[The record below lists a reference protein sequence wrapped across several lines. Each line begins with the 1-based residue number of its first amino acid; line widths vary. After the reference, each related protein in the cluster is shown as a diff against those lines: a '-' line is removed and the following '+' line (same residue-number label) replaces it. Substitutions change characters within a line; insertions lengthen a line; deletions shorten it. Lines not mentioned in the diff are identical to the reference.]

1 MSTRAVVA
9 GVVLVIAM
17 GAIGALWRSTSQSE
31 GRQEPDESPFSIL
44 GELEENRFP
53 RVEDRWNYQF
63 PSDHGAHSQYR
74 TEWWYLTGSVN
85 DDRGHRL
92 GLQLV
97 LMRLGLTARPQ
108 QRSSHWAATEI
119 YAGLFSISDP
129 VDGRLRSYQR
139 ASRAAL
145 GLAGTETQP
154 MQVWIENWRLA
165 QSPSG
170 KYALDRTARI
180 ASDDLNLD
188 LKLLNRKPL
197 VDANAIREQ
206 RPAVP
211 APFYFYVQPRLRAEG
226 TLRLDQQQ
234 TALDGTLSLEHAW
247 GELPLPGGPIAFDR
261 FTLHLD
267 AGRELFCVRTHRV
280 DGSGTPS
287 TTGVLIGKD
296 NRPRL
301 LSRDDIELIPT
312 GYWLSTRTGAR
323 YPVRWTLRVP
333 PHGIELALMP
343 HWQNQE
349 GNGWAPYWAGPVR
362 LRGTSPT
369 TAAAGDGF
377 MQLNGYHD

>member
-1 MSTRAVVA
+1 MV

-17 GAIGALWRSTSQSE
+17 GAIGALWRSASQSE
-31 GRQEPDESPFSIL
+31 RRQEPDESPFSIL
-44 GELEENRFP
+44 GELEANEFL
-53 RVEDRWNYQF
+53 RVQDPWNYQF
-63 PSDHGAHSQYR
+63 PADHGAHSQFR

-97 LMRLGLTARPQ
+97 LMRLGLTAKPQ
-108 QRSSHWAATEI
+108 RRSSHWAATEI

-139 ASRAAL
+139 SSRAAL

-154 MQVWIENWRLA
+154 MQVWLENWRLA

-226 TLRLDQQQ
+226 TLRLDKQQ

-267 AGRELFCVRTHRV
+267 EGRELFCVRTHRV

-377 MQLNGYHD
+377 MQLNGYHDS